1 MRIKQLGE
9 VIWKFYYDGRPK
21 STAQTLSKADILQMC
36 ILSYGEIVRQKYYDS
51 KKQDEYN
58 QPDYSFLS
66 PILTVQRFGLE
77 DVNDITGMRRA
88 DMSKFDL
95 VRLPKNAHITNVYPV
110 GSDCQGQAVGEITQV
125 SPGEE
130 NFYLTPDFASFL
142 FFVVK
147 GRGLNTYHVPPCVK
161 SVEVE
166 TSYVTDDFDVS
177 LDIGYEIAMTVLTV
191 GGKVNGVPIKILD
204 NNYSPQPRE
213 VKRRLEESENTP

>member
-9 VIWKFYYDGRPK
+9 VVWKFYYDGRAK
-21 STAQTLSKADILQMC
+21 ATAQTLSKADILQMC
-36 ILSYGEIVRQKYYDS
+36 ILSFGEITRQRYYDS

-66 PILTVQRFGLE
+66 PLLTVQRFGL
-77 DVNDITGMRRA
+77 DDANMVGMRRA

-110 GSDCQGQAVGEITQV
+110 GSDCLGQAVGEITQV

-130 NFYLTPDFASFL
+130 NFYLSPDFTSFL

-147 GRGLNTYHVPPCVK
+147 GRGINTYHVPPCVK
-161 SVEVE
+161 TVEVE
-166 TSYVTDDFDVS
+166 TTYVTDDFDVS

-204 NNYSPQPRE
+204 NTYSPQPRE